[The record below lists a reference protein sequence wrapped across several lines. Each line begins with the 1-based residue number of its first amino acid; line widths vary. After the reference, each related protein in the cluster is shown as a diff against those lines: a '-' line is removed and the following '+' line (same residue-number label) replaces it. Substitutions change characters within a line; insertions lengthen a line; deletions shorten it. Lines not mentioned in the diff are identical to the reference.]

1 MEFVMSKFNSAVQA
15 FIADENGVTAIEYG
29 LIASLIGVA
38 MVTAA
43 GALGTKL
50 SLAFDFVTSKIK
62 TS

>member
-1 MEFVMSKFNSAVQA
+1 MEIVMSKITSAVKA

-43 GALGTKL
+43 GLLGSKL
-50 SLAFDFVTSKIK
+50 DQVFRDVVAAMTP
-62 TS
+62 